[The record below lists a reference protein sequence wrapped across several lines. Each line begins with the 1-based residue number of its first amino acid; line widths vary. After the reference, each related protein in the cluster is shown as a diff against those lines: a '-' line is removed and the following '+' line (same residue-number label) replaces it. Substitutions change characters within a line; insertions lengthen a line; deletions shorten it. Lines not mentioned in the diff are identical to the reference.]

1 MGYVKYVHLE
11 SGPSKAGSTLSI
23 DGISN
28 TVELKGPEEHED
40 ILREVKNT
48 HPNVRKTNVHL

>member
-23 DGISN
+23 DGVYS
-28 TVELKGPEEHED
+28 TVELKGPDEHEGV
-40 ILREVKNT
+40 LREVKYT
-48 HPNVRKTNVHL
+48 HPNVRE